1 MTDLTMTEMMTK
13 EDVTAMILSAKKQA
27 GLTWEEIADKI
38 GMSPVW
44 THSAAMG
51 MNAFPAEKAKLM
63 VSVMGLP
70 QEAES
75 VLAESPTKIWEQAVP
90 TDPCIY
96 RFYEIVGVYGPTL
109 KALIQEKFG
118 DGIMSAIDFDMTV
131 TRVENPKG
139 DRVKVEMS
147 GKYLGYNSW
156 CPVPRCPHS
165 VMRMLFKRF
174 AWLKMPG
181 TRATP
186 TKWPWP
192 IPPTPAGAIVPN
204 SLMAA
209 TRSALF

>member
-1 MTDLTMTEMMTK
+1 MKDQIMTEMMTK

-27 GLTWEEIADKI
+27 GLTWEGIAEKI

-51 MNAFPAEKAKLM
+51 MNAFPPEKAKLM

-70 QEAES
+70 QAAES
-75 VLAESPTKIWEQAVP
+75 VLVESPTKIWEQAVP

-118 DGIMSAIDFDMTV
+118 DGIMSAIDFTMSV
-131 TRVENPKG
+131 SREENPKG

-147 GKYLGYNSW
+147 GKYLGYNTW
-156 CPVPRCPHS
+156 
-165 VMRMLFKRF
+165 
-174 AWLKMPG
+174 
-181 TRATP
+181 
-186 TKWPWP
+186 
-192 IPPTPAGAIVPN
+192 
-204 SLMAA
+204 
-209 TRSALF
+209 

>member
-1 MTDLTMTEMMTK
+1 MKDLVMTEMMTK
-13 EDVTAMILSAKKQA
+13 EDVTALILSAKKQA
-27 GLTWEEIADKI
+27 GLTWEEIAAKI
-38 GMSPVW
+38 DMSPVW

-51 MNAFPAEKAKLM
+51 MNAFPSEKAELM

-118 DGIMSAIDFDMTV
+118 DGIMSAIDFDMSI

-147 GKYLGYNSW
+147 GKFLGYNSW
-156 CPVPRCPHS
+156 
-165 VMRMLFKRF
+165 
-174 AWLKMPG
+174 
-181 TRATP
+181 
-186 TKWPWP
+186 
-192 IPPTPAGAIVPN
+192 
-204 SLMAA
+204 
-209 TRSALF
+209 

>member
-1 MTDLTMTEMMTK
+1 MLSSAKSHKACDEMTK
-13 EDVTAMILSAKKQA
+13 EDVTAMILSAKKKA
-27 GLTWEEIADKI
+27 GLTWEEIANKI

-44 THSAAMG
+44 THSASMG

-63 VSVMGLP
+63 VKVMGLP

-75 VLAESPTKIWEQAVP
+75 LLVESPTKIWEQAVP

-131 TRVENPKG
+131 TRVESPKG

-156 CPVPRCPHS
+156 
-165 VMRMLFKRF
+165 
-174 AWLKMPG
+174 
-181 TRATP
+181 
-186 TKWPWP
+186 
-192 IPPTPAGAIVPN
+192 
-204 SLMAA
+204 
-209 TRSALF
+209 